1 MFTHMEEAWKLD
13 GNPFPSDAIRLGA
26 DQPYSKDVYPEET
39 SQFYRKFIR
48 GGLQGN
54 RKVGFL
60 WSQGPGGDTG
70 YGKTSLMRF
79 AAQEINADFG
89 NSVLSEAGMAHKRIV
104 PVAAVY
110 ANLHNLGAA
119 GLYPVLFQA
128 TVDATTPPAGGGES
142 IFDKAWRRIEDNVGG
157 GEPQNIKTKVVAAWL
172 RIAPGGAPLRQEL
185 LEAFAAGK
193 GAAVQVELSKVTLAT
208 RLRSGLQYLD
218 FLLAVLAA
226 AGVDHLFVFVDQ
238 LEDLAA
244 TGSITSAKR
253 SREIGRIR
261 DLIETEP
268 YGSRL
273 HFVFTFHNSA
283 GRKLEGYWEANRLP
297 SFENTPGNAASV
309 VTLRGLSSDE
319 QVAEALRV
327 YLDSS
332 RTEPVED
339 DLLPF
344 DESALTVLRQVSQ
357 GRIGILLSRAN
368 ELIEAGATRGLAR
381 IDGIFAARHL
391 AGRAGTAD
399 YEEDGEVLT
408 SDIDD
413 LLLS

>member
-1 MFTHMEEAWKLD
+1 
-13 GNPFPSDAIRLGA
+13 
-26 DQPYSKDVYPEET
+26 
-39 SQFYRKFIR
+39 
-48 GGLQGN
+48 
-54 RKVGFL
+54 
-60 WSQGPGGDTG
+60 
-70 YGKTSLMRF
+70 MRF
-79 AAQEINADFG
+79 ATQEINADLG
-89 NSVLSEAGMAHKRIV
+89 RSVLSQAGMAQKRIA

-119 GLYPVLFQA
+119 GMYPVLFHA
-128 TVDATTPPAGGGES
+128 TVDAATTPAGGGES
-142 IFDKAWRRIEDNVGG
+142 VFDKAWQRIAEDSNGD
-157 GEPQNIKTKVVAAWL
+157 EPLNIKTEVVMAWL

-185 LEAFAAGK
+185 LEAFAVGK
-193 GAAVQVELSKVTLAT
+193 GAGVQMELSKVSLAT

-226 AGVDHLFVFVDQ
+226 AGIDHLFVFVDQ
-238 LEDLAA
+238 LEDLA
-244 TGSITSAKR
+244 TNGSITSSKR
-253 SREIGRIR
+253 SKEIGRIR

-309 VTLRGLSSDE
+309 VTLRGLSNDE
-319 QVAEALRV
+319 QVAEVLRV

-332 RTEPVED
+332 RTEVVED

-357 GRIGILLSRAN
+357 GRIGILLSKAN
-368 ELIEAGATRGLAR
+368 ELIEAGASRGLAR
-381 IDGIFAARHL
+381 IDGTFAVRHL
-391 AGRAGTAD
+391 TGRAGTAD
-399 YEEDGEVLT
+399 YEEDGEIST